1 MRPVLCLLLCVV
13 LATPV
18 FAENV
23 VLVNGTIIDGTLK
36 ARFLGNVRIREGR
49 VRDIGAFKPV
59 AGETVLDVKGLV
71 VAPGFIDLHNQPASE
86 LAKDL
91 GAASQ
96 INQGITTAI
105 LGGDGTGPYLV
116 EEFMLPFDEKPPA
129 LNIMTLVGHGTV
141 RRQIMGADYKRAA
154 TAEEIRRMGELID
167 EAMRQGAYGL
177 SSDLTSEPSSYSTSE
192 ELMVLGKAMARSGG
206 VYITR
211 AREGDRALESI
222 RDAIEIGRSAKVSVQ
237 ISPVKFAGTLA
248 EIDKARMQGAD
259 VAADT
264 ASSMTDKDLRA
275 FLQHPWVMFASDGEM
290 GVFPN
295 VLGKYV
301 REQKLLT
308 LERAIRKMTGLPA
321 SRAGL
326 KTRGVLA
333 KGATADVVV
342 FDPLQA
348 TVVMKY
354 VFVNGTI
361 VVKDGQATGERPG
374 LALR

>member
-1 MRPVLCLLLCVV
+1 VV

-18 FAENV
+18 FAENL

-36 ARFLGNVRIREGR
+36 ARFQGNVRIRDGR
-49 VRDIGAFKPV
+49 IRDIGVFKPV
-59 AGETVLDVKGLV
+59 AGETILDVKGFI

-91 GAASQ
+91 GAVSQ
-96 INQGITTAI
+96 ITQGITTAI
-105 LGGDGTGPYLV
+105 LGGDGTGPYSV

-141 RRQIMGADYKRAA
+141 RRQIMGTDYKRAA
-154 TAEEIRRMGELID
+154 TADEIRRMGELID

-177 SSDLTSEPSSYSTSE
+177 SSDLTAEPSSYSTSE

-211 AREGDRALESI
+211 ARDDDKALESI
-222 RDAIEIGRSAKVSVQ
+222 RAAIEIGRTAKVSVQ
-237 ISPVKFAGTLA
+237 ISPIKLGAALM

-264 ASSMTDKDLRA
+264 AALTTDKDLRA
-275 FLQHPWVMFASDGEM
+275 FLQHPWVMIASDGET
-290 GVFPN
+290 GVFPT

-326 KTRGVLA
+326 KTRGLLA